1 MSLKKVT
8 FIDIWLKYI
17 QKKYGPNSDAP
28 NLYDMVRDVLLEFDD
43 KYIFLCGDFNL
54 VRNPSL
60 DTENYKSISEHK
72 ARN

>member
-1 MSLKKVT
+1 
-8 FIDIWLKYI
+8 
-17 QKKYGPNSDAP
+17 
-28 NLYDMVRDVLLEFDD
+28 MVRDVLLEFDD
-43 KYIFLCGDFNL
+43 KYIFLYGDFNL